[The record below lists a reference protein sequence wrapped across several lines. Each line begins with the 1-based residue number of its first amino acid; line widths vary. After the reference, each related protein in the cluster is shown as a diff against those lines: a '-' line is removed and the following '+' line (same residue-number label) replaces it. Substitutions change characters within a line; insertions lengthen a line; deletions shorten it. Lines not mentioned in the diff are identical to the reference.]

1 MPYTFMDVFCGSV
14 LVCELMVQVQTHIEI
29 LHLIFNGI
37 VIGNASFI
45 LIRLGTIPAL
55 HSHDRTVARF
65 IFPTALIIML
75 LVLTCRNTL
84 LNLLNRLAVGTKG
97 MDQWL
102 MPERA
107 NKIILVPG
115 FLICSDGKV
124 TLQSSTREK
133 RRPGRLLQV

>member
-1 MPYTFMDVFCGSV
+1 MDWLNSPIFFSWI
-14 LVCELMVQVQTHIEI
+14 VQVQTRVEKH
-29 LHLIFNGI
+29 HLIINGI
-37 VIGNASFI
+37 AIGNASLI
-45 LIRLGTIPAL
+45 LIQLGTLPAL
-55 HSHDRTVARF
+55 HYHDPTVARF

-75 LVLTCRNTL
+75 LVQTCRNTL

-97 MDQWL
+97 MEQWL